1 MYDYRTA
8 IQRILDH
15 TGDNQHELTASA
27 YAIYT
32 ICDVILQ
39 TMNEEKVPISKASE
53 RPTTDDTPAPTKQ
66 IATDQIAKDVEQE
79 KQRRKANEG
88 QKPFLVYSS
97 TLINKL
103 HQIFAANPDLNKQDI
118 VRATNSSDPL
128 IYKLIR
134 AKDNIYA
141 KTKAT
146 AASSK
151 RGRDKIIK
159 HLNGLTAKEMLNDD
173 VTISDQQAKHAFDS
187 YRKTRPIHAAK
198 QPSQPQDPDKV
209 IKLKEHYDSFGQ
221 LLRDIRQQLHLS
233 QTAFG
238 KQYLNLTMSSV
249 SVLEN
254 NQRIPS
260 IKLIKKVAKLANLS
274 LAELN
279 RRVKTPDKSQQSK
292 ANKETTKEP
301 ATKSATKPQA
311 QVVKIETVDKPF
323 KVTSKTS
330 NKELVAYCL
339 PKPLSLNN
347 FLAKRNFNQLYLLS
361 NKGDVVY
368 TGTINSQTKDI
379 QTGDLVTA
387 NIVNRRQAYILNI
400 TYRKLNIDPY
410 VTIKNATLKR
420 WYENW
425 ITYGNGEQTLQKLN
439 PKFNFYTVPQ
449 GFAAANHLKVVNTID
464 LMWRKNEPDKIMITK
479 VNQPQA
485 SKS

>member
-1 MYDYRTA
+1 MYDYRKS
-8 IQRILDH
+8 IQGILNH
-15 TGDNQHELTASA
+15 TGDNPHELLTSA

-39 TMNEEKVPISKASE
+39 TMHEEKVPISKPSE
-53 RPTTDDTPAPTKQ
+53 KPTSDDTPAPTKQ
-66 IATDQIAKDVEQE
+66 ITTDQITKDVEKPKQQKKQE
-79 KQRRKANEG
+79 R
-88 QKPFLVYSS
+88 FLIYSA

-103 HQIFAANPDLNKQDI
+103 HRIFVVNADLTKQDI
-118 VRATNSSDPL
+118 IKATNASDPL

-134 AKDNIYA
+134 ANDAIYA
-141 KTKAT
+141 KTKTT
-146 AASSK
+146 ARSSK
-151 RGRDKIIK
+151 RGRDKIIN
-159 HLNGLTAKEMLNDD
+159 HLNGITAEEMLNDD
-173 VTISDQQAKHAFDS
+173 VTISDQQAKHAFDP
-187 YRKTRPIHAAK
+187 YRKTHLIHPK
-198 QPSQPQDPDKV
+198 DQPSKVKDPAEV
-209 IKLKEHYDSFGQ
+209 IKLKDQYDSFGH
-221 LLRDIRQQLHLS
+221 LLRDIRQQLHLN
-233 QTAFG
+233 QDAFG
-238 KQYLNLTMSSV
+238 KQYLDLVRSSV

-260 IKLIKKVAKLANLS
+260 IELIKKVAKLANLS

-279 RRVKTPDKSQQSK
+279 RRVKTPAAPQQPEATK
-292 ANKETTKEP
+292 KPTKEP
-301 ATKSATKPQA
+301 AKKPAKPQA

-347 FLAKRNFNQLYLLS
+347 FLAKRNFNQLSLLT

-368 TGTINSQTKDI
+368 TGTINSQTKNI

-387 NIVNRRQAYILNI
+387 NIVNRHQAYILNI

-425 ITYGNGEQTLQKLN
+425 ITYGNGEQTLQQLN
-439 PKFNFYTVPQ
+439 PKFNFYSVPQ
-449 GFAAANHLKVVNTID
+449 GFAAANHLKQINTID
-464 LMWRKNEPDKIMITK
+464 LMWRQNEPDKIMITK

>member
-15 TGDNQHELTASA
+15 TGNNQQELTASA
-27 YAIYT
+27 YAICT

-39 TMNEEKVPISKASE
+39 TMNDEKVPISKPSE
-53 RPTTDDTPAPTKQ
+53 KPTSDDTPAPTKQ
-66 IATDQIAKDVEQE
+66 IATDQITKDVE
-79 KQRRKANEG
+79 KQKQ
-88 QKPFLVYSS
+88 QKKPEPFLVYSA

-103 HQIFAANPDLNKQDI
+103 HQIFAANPDLTKQDI
-118 VRATNSSDPL
+118 IKATNASDPL

-134 AKDNIYA
+134 AKDAIYA
-141 KTKAT
+141 KTKTT
-146 AASSK
+146 ARSSQ
-151 RGRDKIIK
+151 RGRDKIIR
-159 HLNGLTAKEMLNDD
+159 HLNGITAAEMLNDD
-173 VTISDQQAKHAFDS
+173 VTISDQQAKHAFDP
-187 YRKTRPIHAAK
+187 YRKMHPIH
-198 QPSQPQDPDKV
+198 PQNQSSKVKNPAQV
-209 IKLKEHYDSFGQ
+209 IKLKDHYDSFGQ
-221 LLRDIRQQLHLS
+221 LLKDIRQQLHLS
-233 QTAFG
+233 QAAFG
-238 KQYLNLTMSSV
+238 KQYLSLTMSSV

-260 IKLIKKVAKLANLS
+260 VEVIKKVAKLTNLS

-279 RRVKTPDKSQQSK
+279 QRVKAPDKSQQP
-292 ANKETTKEP
+292 E
-301 ATKSATKPQA
+301 ATKKPTEEPVKKTAKPQA

-323 KVTSKTS
+323 LVTSKTS

-347 FLAKRNFNQLYLLS
+347 FLAKRNFNQLHLLS

-387 NIVNRRQAYILNI
+387 NIVNRHQAYILNI

-425 ITYGNGEQTLQKLN
+425 ITYGNGEQTLQQLN

-449 GFAAANHLKVVNTID
+449 GFAANNHLKQTNTID
-464 LMWRKNEPDKIMITK
+464 LMWRENEPEKIMITK
-479 VNQPQA
+479 VNQPKA
-485 SKS
+485 SKR

>member
-8 IQRILDH
+8 IQKILDH

-39 TMNEEKVPISKASE
+39 TMNEEKVPISKPSK
-53 RPTTDDTPAPTKQ
+53 RPTSDDTPAPTKQ
-66 IATDQIAKDVEQE
+66 ITTDQIAKDVE
-79 KQRRKANEG
+79 KQK
-88 QKPFLVYSS
+88 QQKKPKPFLVYSS

-103 HQIFAANPDLNKQDI
+103 HQIFAANPDLTKQDI
-118 VRATNSSDPL
+118 IRATNSSDPL

-134 AKDNIYA
+134 AKDAIYA
-141 KTKAT
+141 KTKTT
-146 AASSK
+146 ARSSQ
-151 RGRDKIIK
+151 RGRDKIIS
-159 HLNGLTAKEMLNDD
+159 HLNGITAAEMLNDD
-173 VTISDQQAKHAFDS
+173 VTISDQQAKHAFDP
-187 YRKTRPIHAAK
+187 YRKTHPMHSEN
-198 QPSQPQDPDKV
+198 QPSKVKDPAEM

-221 LLRDIRQQLHLS
+221 LLKDIRQQLHLS
-233 QTAFG
+233 QAVFG
-238 KQYLNLTMSSV
+238 KQYLDLAMSSV

-254 NQRIPS
+254 NQHIPS
-260 IKLIKKVAKLANLS
+260 IEVIKKVAKLVNLS

-279 RRVKTPDKSQQSK
+279 QRVKAPDKSQQSK
-292 ANKETTKEP
+292 ANKATTEEP
-301 ATKSATKPQA
+301 AKPQA

-323 KVTSKTS
+323 QVTSKTS

-387 NIVNRRQAYILNI
+387 NIVNRHQAYILNI

-410 VTIKNATLKR
+410 VTIKNAKLKR

-425 ITYGNGEQTLQKLN
+425 ITYGNGEQTLQQLN
-439 PKFNFYTVPQ
+439 SKFNFYTVPQ
-449 GFAAANHLKVVNTID
+449 GFAANNHLKQTNTID
-464 LMWRKNEPDKIMITK
+464 LMWRQNEPDKIMITK
-479 VNQPQA
+479 VNQVPA
-485 SKS
+485 SKR

>member
-8 IQRILDH
+8 IQNILDH

-39 TMNEEKVPISKASE
+39 TMNEEKVPISKPSK
-53 RPTTDDTPAPTKQ
+53 RPTTNDKSTPTKQ
-66 IATDQIAKDVEQE
+66 TTTAQIAKNVEKPKQQKKQE
-79 KQRRKANEG
+79 
-88 QKPFLVYSS
+88 PFLIYSA

-103 HQIFAANPDLNKQDI
+103 HQIFAANPDLTKQDI
-118 VRATNSSDPL
+118 IRATNSSDPL

-141 KTKAT
+141 KTKTT
-146 AASSK
+146 ARSSQ
-151 RGRDKIIK
+151 RGRDKIIR
-159 HLNGLTAKEMLNDD
+159 HLNGITAAEMLNDD
-173 VTISDQQAKHAFDS
+173 VTISDQQAKHAFDP
-187 YRKTRPIHAAK
+187 YRKTHPIHPEN
-198 QPSQPQDPDKV
+198 QPSKVKDPAEV
-209 IKLKEHYDSFGQ
+209 LKLKDQYDSFGQ
-221 LLRDIRQQLHLS
+221 LLKDIRQQLHLS
-233 QTAFG
+233 QAAFG
-238 KQYLNLTMSSV
+238 KQYLKLAMSSV

-254 NQRIPS
+254 NQHIPS
-260 IKLIKKVAKLANLS
+260 VEVIKKVAKLTNLS

-279 RRVKTPDKSQQSK
+279 QRVKAPDKSQQSK
-292 ANKETTKEP
+292 ANKATTEEP
-301 ATKSATKPQA
+301 AKPQD

-323 KVTSKTS
+323 LVTSKTS

-347 FLAKRNFNQLYLLS
+347 FLAKRNFNQLSLLT

-410 VTIKNATLKR
+410 VTIKNAKLKR

-425 ITYGNGEQTLQKLN
+425 ITYGNGEQTLQQLN

-449 GFAAANHLKVVNTID
+449 SFAANNHLKQTNTID
-464 LMWRKNEPDKIMITK
+464 LMWRQNEPEKIMITK

-485 SKS
+485 SKR

>member
-15 TGDNQHELTASA
+15 TGDNQHELTANA

-32 ICDVILQ
+32 ICDAILQ
-39 TMNEEKVPISKASE
+39 TMHEEKIPISKPNE
-53 RPTTDDTPAPTKQ
+53 KPTSDDTPAPTKQ
-66 IATDQIAKDVEQE
+66 ITTSKIARNVEKEKHQKKQE
-79 KQRRKANEG
+79 R
-88 QKPFLVYSS
+88 FLIYSA
-97 TLINKL
+97 TLISKL
-103 HQIFAANPDLNKQDI
+103 HRIFVVNADLTKQDI
-118 VRATNSSDPL
+118 IRATNSSDPL

-134 AKDNIYA
+134 ANDAIYA
-141 KTKAT
+141 KTRTT

-151 RGRDKIIK
+151 RSRDKIIR
-159 HLNGLTAKEMLNDD
+159 HLNGITAEEMLNDGI
-173 VTISDQQAKHAFDS
+173 TISDQQAKHAFDP
-187 YRKTRPIHAAK
+187 YRKAHSIHPEN
-198 QPSQPQDPDKV
+198 QPSEVKDTAEV
-209 IKLKEHYDSFGQ
+209 IKLKDHYDSFGQ
-221 LLRDIRQQLHLS
+221 LLKDIRQQLHLS
-233 QTAFG
+233 QAAFG
-238 KQYLNLTMSSV
+238 KQYLDLAMSSV

-254 NQRIPS
+254 NQRIPT
-260 IKLIKKVAKLANLS
+260 IELIKKVAKLANLS

-279 RRVKTPDKSQQSK
+279 QRVKTPATPQQP
-292 ANKETTKEP
+292 E
-301 ATKSATKPQA
+301 ATKKPSKKPAKPQV

-323 KVTSKTS
+323 LVTSKTS

-347 FLAKRNFNQLYLLS
+347 FLAKRNFNQLSLLT

-379 QTGDLVTA
+379 QTGDLVIA
-387 NIVNRRQAYILNI
+387 NIVNRHQAYILNI

-425 ITYGNGEQTLQKLN
+425 ITYGNGEQTLQQLN

-449 GFAAANHLKVVNTID
+449 GFAATNHLKQNNTID
-464 LMWRKNEPDKIMITK
+464 LMWRQNEPDKIMITK
-479 VNQPQA
+479 VNQPQV

>member
-39 TMNEEKVPISKASE
+39 TMNDEQVPISKPSK
-53 RPTTDDTPAPTKQ
+53 RSTSDDKPTPTKPTTTT
-66 IATDQIAKDVEQE
+66 QIAKDIEKE
-79 KQRRKANEG
+79 KQ
-88 QKPFLVYSS
+88 QKKQEPFLIYSA
-97 TLINKL
+97 TLISKL
-103 HQIFAANPDLNKQDI
+103 HRIFAVNADLTKQDI
-118 VRATNSSDPL
+118 IRATNSSDPL

-134 AKDNIYA
+134 ANDAIYA

-146 AASSK
+146 ARSSQ
-151 RGRDKIIK
+151 RGRDKIIS
-159 HLNGLTAKEMLNDD
+159 HLNGITAAEMLNDD
-173 VTISDQQAKHAFDS
+173 ITISDQQAKHAFDP
-187 YRKTRPIHAAK
+187 YRKTHPIHPEN
-198 QPSQPQDPDKV
+198 QPSKVKDPAKV
-209 IKLKEHYDSFGQ
+209 LKLKNQYDSFGQ

-233 QTAFG
+233 QAAFG
-238 KQYLNLTMSSV
+238 KQYLSLVMSSV

-260 IKLIKKVAKLANLS
+260 VEVIKKVAKLTNLS

-279 RRVKTPDKSQQSK
+279 QRVKTPAASRQP
-292 ANKETTKEP
+292 ETTKKLTKEP
-301 ATKSATKPQA
+301 AKPQT
-311 QVVKIETVDKPF
+311 QVVKVETVDKPF
-323 KVTSKTS
+323 LVTSKTS

-347 FLAKRNFNQLYLLS
+347 FLAKRNFNQLSLLT

-410 VTIKNATLKR
+410 VTIKNAKLKR

-425 ITYGNGEQTLQKLN
+425 ITYGNGEQTLQQLN

-449 GFAAANHLKVVNTID
+449 GFAANNHLKQTNTID
-464 LMWRKNEPDKIMITK
+464 LMWRQNEPEKIMITR

-485 SKS
+485 SKR